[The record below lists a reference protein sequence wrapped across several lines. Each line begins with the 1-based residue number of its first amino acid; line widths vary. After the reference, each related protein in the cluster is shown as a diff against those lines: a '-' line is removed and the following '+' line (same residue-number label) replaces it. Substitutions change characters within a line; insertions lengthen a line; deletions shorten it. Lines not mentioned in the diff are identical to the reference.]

1 MTGLAVFFAGMAML
15 QAWPSQG
22 FWHSASDGEAHD
34 ALGGMS
40 AGTAPPG
47 LVTRMLNGFGNL
59 QQSHAF
65 AVNLTVVA
73 LLAALGAGIVIGT
86 ARHGSRPWLLRAM
99 VVAAVVACLADWV
112 FVENLGVLGGLGTDP
127 DSMPP
132 LALLVAGGYLTLVK
146 VPELAVSE
154 PGTTARL
161 RDQARPSAL
170 YRAAAGAPGRAVASL
185 AGAGMLVAGA
195 VPAVVSARTAA
206 DPVLARSLASANAV
220 LDYPAAPFRL
230 TDQSGRSVSL
240 TGLRGKVVLL
250 AFLDPHCGSDCP
262 PLAQEFGRV
271 DQILGQA
278 AKQIELV
285 AIAASS
291 GRSAVADTAAFT
303 RRERLSQVQNWL
315 FLTGSTSQL
324 HEVWRNYAIAVPA
337 PGPGTPAGHSDIALI
352 IDPAGQVRS
361 RLEDDQALWTSAGE
375 ESFASLLVD
384 TAISAG

>member
-1 MTGLAVFFAGMAML
+1 
-15 QAWPSQG
+15 
-22 FWHSASDGEAHD
+22 
-34 ALGGMS
+34 
-40 AGTAPPG
+40 
-47 LVTRMLNGFGNL
+47 
-59 QQSHAF
+59 
-65 AVNLTVVA
+65 
-73 LLAALGAGIVIGT
+73 
-86 ARHGSRPWLLRAM
+86 
-99 VVAAVVACLADWV
+99 
-112 FVENLGVLGGLGTDP
+112 
-127 DSMPP
+127 
-132 LALLVAGGYLTLVK
+132 
-146 VPELAVSE
+146 
-154 PGTTARL
+154 
-161 RDQARPSAL
+161 
-170 YRAAAGAPGRAVASL
+170 
-185 AGAGMLVAGA
+185 MLVAGA

-271 DQILGQA
+271 DQILGVA

-361 RLEDDQALWTSAGE
+361 RLEDDQALWTQCGRGVVRFPACRHGDQCRIDLQAGTGACLGRSSRLPAWGRAVPVPAAARPACERFGDEVE
-375 ESFASLLVD
+375 EQPDPRGRLG
-384 TAISAG
+384 AG